1 MTLWTVKRRASLQAA
16 SLQTPMLP
24 KPSPAAQAIL
34 DLFR

>member
-1 MTLWTVKRRASLQAA
+1 MTLCTVRRRASLNAA
-16 SLQTPMLP
+16 QLPTPMLP

>member
-1 MTLWTVKRRASLQAA
+1 MTPCTVRRRASLYAVH
-16 SLQTPMLP
+16 LPTPMLP